1 MKLTVALQRYI
12 QAKRVLGHRFNS
24 DGVIL
29 KAFGRAVGSR
39 PLARISP
46 RQVKVYLDGTGP
58 VTSFWHRKWTSLHG
72 FYVFAL
78 ARGWVN
84 RSPLPRTLPKLG
96 VPFVPYI
103 FSRTELQRLFQ
114 QLQHFTAHQRVSH
127 FTLRMLLGLLYGAGL
142 RLNEALRLR
151 LADVDW
157 QTGVLTISDTKFFKT
172 RLVPLAPRLLEQLR
186 QYLREQ
192 CRPSSASQAAPV
204 LVNALG
210 HPLTRQQAERAFR
223 RLREQA
229 QIHRTDGSRYQP
241 RLHDL
246 RHSFAVHRLIQWY
259 RQGADVQRL
268 LPNLSTYL
276 GHRNLSG
283 TQRYL
288 TMTAELLQLAGERFE
303 QYATLSQQLE

>member
-1 MKLTVALQRYI
+1 MSNV
-12 QAKRVLGHRFNS
+12 
-24 DGVIL
+24 
-29 KAFGRAVGSR
+29 
-39 PLARISP
+39 
-46 RQVKVYLDGTGP
+46 
-58 VTSFWHRKWTSLHG
+58 
-72 FYVFAL
+72 
-78 ARGWVN
+78 
-84 RSPLPRTLPKLG
+84 
-96 VPFVPYI
+96 VP
-103 FSRTELQRLFQ
+103 
-114 QLQHFTAHQRVSH
+114 
-127 FTLRMLLGLLYGAGL
+127 
-142 RLNEALRLR
+142 
-151 LADVDW
+151 
-157 QTGVLTISDTKFFKT
+157 
-172 RLVPLAPRLLEQLR
+172 
-186 QYLREQ
+186 
-192 CRPSSASQAAPV
+192 AAPPKQPRCSSTRSATPV
-204 LVNALG
+204 
-210 HPLTRQQAERAFR
+210 TRQQAERAFR